1 MYQRQSAGMAADN
14 FVVVRRT
21 ISQTLVPYKE
31 VQEKLLLRRS
41 REKGLSER
49 SHFGSTNTV
58 ARYGETQWRDSAK
71 RVTFNERSQSI
82 LERSRSEVC
91 LRRKSSYVRE
101 TTLDVSYEEG
111 REQDDLVKPIL
122 RRREREANSPRRANS
137 VKATRPKS
145 DFFAEF
151 EVKFKN
157 RGTSKQAETKADE
170 RLGRC
175 IDVLRKEM
183 VRVFF
188 PFRKFYM
195 YMEAGVTTT
204 VHIS

>member
-1 MYQRQSAGMAADN
+1 MAADN

-41 REKGLSER
+41 RETGLSER
-49 SHFGSTNTV
+49 RHFGSTNTV
-58 ARYGETQWRDSAK
+58 ARCGETQWRDSAK
-71 RVTFNERSQSI
+71 RVTFDERSQSI

-101 TTLDVSYEEG
+101 TSLDVYEEG
-111 REQDDLVKPIL
+111 REQGHGGLVKPIL
-122 RRREREANSPRRANS
+122 RRREREGNAPRRSNS
-137 VKATRPKS
+137 SAKATRPKS

-157 RGTSKQAETKADE
+157 GGTRKRCETDADE

-183 VRVFF
+183 VSFLGFF
-188 PFRKFYM
+188 LKVEHWNP
-195 YMEAGVTTT
+195 G
-204 VHIS
+204 